1 MKLRTRLLL
10 ILVGLLAFGL
20 LATDI
25 FTYFQLQSFLVGKV
39 DQELTQ
45 ASPTML
51 REVLRAAQGTPN
63 LPNPFGGPG
72 ANGASSLQPGSV
84 GELVT
89 TNGEVLGTVHIT
101 YGGTNSSIA
110 PNIPKSILK
119 NLGNQTTS
127 TNSFTP
133 STATNPST
141 GEYIT
146 TGATSGSGNFRVLI
160 VPVGQGLLLVEAFP
174 LNDVYST
181 LESLR
186 NLEILVSVGVL
197 LVLGLGGY
205 YLVVL
210 GLRPLEKVKHATRE
224 IAAGNLEKR
233 VQIDSTKTEIG
244 QLSLDFNEMIDRI
257 EGEFKLRAATEARL
271 RRFVSDASHE
281 LRTPLSFLRGHAELF
296 RQGAISTPEELASS
310 MKRIEEQAKRMGRLV
325 DELLL
330 LARFDE
336 GSPVVLVPIDLR
348 LIAHDAAAD
357 ARAMAPERN
366 VKVNAVEEVFV
377 MAEETG
383 LRQVVGNMVRNAI
396 VHTPP
401 GTSIELEVTKTHEA
415 GLLKVID
422 FGPGIAPD
430 KAQSIFDRFYRAD
443 PSRSRDSGGSGL
455 GLAIVATIIQ
465 AYGGTFGVEPTLN
478 NNSEISSASGATFWV
493 SLPLKN
499 S

>member
-1 MKLRTRLLL
+1 MPSVSKST
-10 ILVGLLAFGL
+10 
-20 LATDI
+20 
-25 FTYFQLQSFLVGKV
+25 
-39 DQELTQ
+39 LT
-45 ASPTML
+45 T
-51 REVLRAAQGTPN
+51 
-63 LPNPFGGPG
+63 
-72 ANGASSLQPGSV
+72 
-84 GELVT
+84 
-89 TNGEVLGTVHIT
+89 
-101 YGGTNSSIA
+101 
-110 PNIPKSILK
+110 
-119 NLGNQTTS
+119 LGNQTTS
-127 TNSFTP
+127 TPNNSISPSGTP
-133 STATNPST
+133 DAST
-141 GEYIT
+141 GIYIT
-146 TGATSGSGNFRVLI
+146 TGASSGSGKFQVLI

-174 LNDVYST
+174 LNDVYAT
-181 LESLR
+181 LSSLR
-186 NLEILVSVGVL
+186 NLEILVSGGVL
-197 LVLGLGGY
+197 LVLGIGGY

-296 RQGAISTPEELASS
+296 RQGAVTTPEELAIS

-336 GSPVVLVPIDLR
+336 GSPIVLAPIDLR

-366 VKVNAVEEVFV
+366 VKVSAVEEVLV

-383 LRQVVGNMVRNAI
+383 LRQVVGNMVRNAL

-401 GTSIELEVTKTHEA
+401 GTPIELEVTKTE
-415 GLLKVID
+415 GTGIVKVID

-430 KAQSIFDRFYRAD
+430 TAQSIFDRFYRAD

-465 AYGGTFGVEPTLN
+465 AYGGTFGVLPTVDSDNEPSNL
-478 NNSEISSASGATFWV
+478 SGATFWV
-493 SLPLKN
+493 SLPLKTN
-499 S
+499 